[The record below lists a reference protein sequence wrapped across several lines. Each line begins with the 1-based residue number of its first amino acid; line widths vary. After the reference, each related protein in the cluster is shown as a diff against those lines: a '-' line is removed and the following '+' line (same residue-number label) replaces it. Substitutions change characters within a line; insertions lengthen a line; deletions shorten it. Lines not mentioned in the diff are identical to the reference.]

1 MYSAIDIA
9 IYIIW
14 YCKNHGYTI
23 SNLKLQKILY
33 FVQAEFLVSAG
44 APCFYQDIE
53 AWDFGPVIPEVYHEF
68 KIYGS
73 SGIPKSEGNNSNILI
88 LNRDKKMINEIV
100 DECANY
106 SASYLVEITHNQ
118 DPWNDAYERY
128 CNNVI
133 SNDSIKEYFEKE

>member
-9 IYIIW
+9 RYIIW
-14 YCKNHGYTI
+14 YCKSHGYTI

-44 APCFYQDIE
+44 APCFYEDIE

-73 SGIPKSEGNNSNILI
+73 SGIPGSRSIIQIIRL
-88 LNRDKKMINEIV
+88 LN
-100 DECANY
+100 
-106 SASYLVEITHNQ
+106 LVEIVRVQ
-118 DPWNDAYERY
+118 DLWNDAYERY

-133 SNDSIKEYFEKE
+133 SNDNTSKRGDLWLL